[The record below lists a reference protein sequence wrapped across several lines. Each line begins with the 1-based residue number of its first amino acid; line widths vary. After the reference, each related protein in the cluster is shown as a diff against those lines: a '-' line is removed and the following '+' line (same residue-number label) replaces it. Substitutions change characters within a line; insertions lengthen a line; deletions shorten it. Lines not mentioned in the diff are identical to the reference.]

1 MASVNVNKGL
11 LVNGR
16 LAYGCNDLSAPWPH
30 GGTGLGLVGSIY
42 FEPPAGQ
49 VRLTAEEDGGTRAI
63 LYTGGD
69 AVLGASLEQWEDE
82 ASGGVLSV
90 LFPSRRVVNS
100 RVVLEWPGQENTTA
114 TSVTAS
120 AGRTLTYDSATKT
133 ITASSGNFEDD
144 GFTVGMTLT
153 SSGTNSNNTTF
164 TITAVSALV
173 LTVAEAVADEGP
185 LSSLATLSATTT
197 DRTHLAPG
205 SMFPALEP
213 LVFTPTNQ
221 LEHPALILYRAV
233 VCLEAS
239 ARLRLSSYRY
249 LSVPFL
255 VVGTPDD
262 QGRVAAMGRLA
273 DLEL

>member
-82 ASGGVLSV
+82 ASGGVLSA

-100 RVVLEWPGQENTTA
+100 RVVLEWPG
-114 TSVTAS
+114 TSTIVVTAR
-120 AGRTLTYDSATKT
+120 ATRTLTYDSATKT

-144 GFTVGMTLT
+144 GYKVGMTLT
-153 SSGTNSNNTTF
+153 SSGTTSNNTTF

-185 LSSLATLSATTT
+185 LSSLATLSATAT
-197 DRTHLAPG
+197 DRAHLAPG

-213 LVFTPTNQ
+213 LVFTPTNL

-239 ARLRLSSYRY
+239 ARLRLGSYRY

-255 VVGTPDD
+255 AVGTPDD
-262 QGRVAAMGRLA
+262 HGRVAAMGRLA